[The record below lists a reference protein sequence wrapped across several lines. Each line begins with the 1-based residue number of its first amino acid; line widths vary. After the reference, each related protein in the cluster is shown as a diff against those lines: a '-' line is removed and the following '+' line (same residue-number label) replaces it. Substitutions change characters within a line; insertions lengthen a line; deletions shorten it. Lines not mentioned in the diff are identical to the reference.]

1 MWYYS
6 QGSGNLLKNSTMV
19 AEGYSGHEEGRNNPR
34 MQTVH
39 EIGPIPQGTYTIEPP
54 RKTKEQGPFVLPL
67 TPLSALRTFGRTGFL
82 IHGDDVKHDASRG
95 CIILSRDAREE
106 IWNSRDHQI
115 TVVV

>member
-6 QGSGNLLKNSTMV
+6 QGTGVLLKNSTQV
-19 AEGYSGHEEGRNNPR
+19 AEGYSGHDEGRNNPL

-39 EIGPIPQGTYTIEPP
+39 ETGPIPQGTYTVEPP
-54 RKTKEQGPFVLPL
+54 KNTKAQGPFVLPL

-82 IHGDDVKHDASRG
+82 IHGDNVRNDASHG
-95 CIILSRDAREE
+95 CIILPREAREE
-106 IWNSRDHQI
+106 IWSSKDHQL